1 MEPNGLYWILLKN
14 MSPVDPQQPT
24 PPGNP
29 EGIPRPPQQQEVVKF
44 AKGPAP
50 ETVLPTLF
58 GAGYGTYRVRPE
70 NFVLSVIT
78 HTCLLALILLAVH
91 VTVQEKIVPQSLTH
105 SVELSDYVMKV
116 GKGGP
121 SGGGGGDASKLK
133 ASAGTPPKASTKQ
146 FTPPVVLQQQQS
158 KLMVEPTVVADLKI
172 PQSNQIGDPLSK
184 LMTLSNGTG
193 VGGGIGTGDG
203 GGVGSGHGGP
213 GVGPGIFHLGES
225 GVLAPKPIYQP
236 EPEFS
241 EEARK
246 AKYQGV
252 VGLNVIVGPDG
263 RIHDPHVVH
272 SLGMGLDEEALKT
285 VKLWK
290 FEPGKKNGQPVS
302 VAVYIEVD
310 FHLY

>member
-1 MEPNGLYWILLKN
+1 
-14 MSPVDPQQPT
+14 MSPDPNLTTPSASAGGVIPQP
-24 PPGNP
+24 
-29 EGIPRPPQQQEVVKF
+29 PPQDQEVVKF
-44 AKGPAP
+44 AKESTP
-50 ETVLPTLF
+50 ENVLPSLF
-58 GAGYGTYRVRPE
+58 GAGYGTYRQRPE

-78 HTCLLALILLAVH
+78 HTGLLALILLAAH
-91 VTVQEKIVPQSLTH
+91 VVVQSKIVPPQVSQPI
-105 SVELSDYVMKV
+105 ELSDYVMKV

-133 ASAGTPPKASTKQ
+133 ASAGTPPKPALKQ
-146 FTPPVVLQQQQS
+146 FAPPVVLQQQQS

-184 LMTLSNGTG
+184 LMTASNGTG

-213 GVGPGIFHLGES
+213 GVGPGVFHLGDS
-225 GVLAPKPIYQP
+225 GVSAPKPIYAP

-252 VGLNVIVGPDG
+252 VGMNVIVGPDG
-263 RIHDPHVVH
+263 RIHDPHIVH

-290 FEPGKKNGQPVS
+290 FDPGKKNGQAVAVS
-302 VAVYIEVD
+302 VYIEVD

>member
-1 MEPNGLYWILLKN
+1 
-14 MSPVDPQQPT
+14 MSPLDPKQPT
-24 PPGNP
+24 PSGDPGP
-29 EGIPRPPQQQEVVKF
+29 PKPPQQQEVVKF
-44 AKGPAP
+44 SKDPAP
-50 ETVLPTLF
+50 EKVLPTLF
-58 GAGYGTYRVRPE
+58 GAGYGTYQVRPE
-70 NFVLSVIT
+70 NFVLSFIS
-78 HTCLLALILLAVH
+78 HTAGLALLLWLFH
-91 VTVQEKIVPQSLTH
+91 VTVQPMIIPVAVNRP
-105 SVELSDYVMKV
+105 VELSDYLMKV

-133 ASAGTPPKASTKQ
+133 ASAGAPPKASTKQ
-146 FTPPVVLQQQQS
+146 FTPPVVMQQQTS
-158 KLMVEPTVVADLKI
+158 KLMVEPTVIADLKI
-172 PQSNQIGDPLSK
+172 SQSQIGDPLSK
-184 LMTLSNGTG
+184 LLTASNGTG
-193 VGGGIGTGDG
+193 VGGGIGSGDG

-225 GVLAPKPIYQP
+225 GVSAPRPIYQP

-252 VGLNVIVGPDG
+252 VGLNVVVGADG

-290 FEPGKKNGQPVS
+290 FEPGKRNGQPVS

>member
-1 MEPNGLYWILLKN
+1 M
-14 MSPVDPQQPT
+14 
-24 PPGNP
+24 
-29 EGIPRPPQQQEVVKF
+29 KF
-44 AKGPAP
+44 SKDPAP
-50 ETVLPTLF
+50 EKVLPTLF
-58 GAGYGTYRVRPE
+58 GAGYGTYQVRPE
-70 NFVLSVIT
+70 NFVLSFIS
-78 HTCLLALILLAVH
+78 HTAGLALLLWLFH
-91 VTVQEKIVPQSLTH
+91 VTVQPMIIPVAVNRP
-105 SVELSDYVMKV
+105 VELSDYLMKV

-133 ASAGTPPKASTKQ
+133 ASAGAPPKASTKQ
-146 FTPPVVLQQQQS
+146 FTPPVVMQQQTS
-158 KLMVEPTVVADLKI
+158 KLMVEPTVIADLKI
-172 PQSNQIGDPLSK
+172 SQSQIGDPLSK
-184 LMTLSNGTG
+184 LLTASNGTG
-193 VGGGIGTGDG
+193 VGGGIGSGDG

-225 GVLAPKPIYQP
+225 GVSAPRPIYQP

-252 VGLNVIVGPDG
+252 VGLNVVVGADG

-290 FEPGKKNGQPVS
+290 FEPGKRNGQPVS

>member
-1 MEPNGLYWILLKN
+1 
-14 MSPVDPQQPT
+14 MSPLDPQQPT
-24 PPGNP
+24 PPG
-29 EGIPRPPQQQEVVKF
+29 PRDGGTPQPRHQQEVVKF
-44 AKGPAP
+44 AKGSPP

-58 GAGYGTYRVRPE
+58 GAGYGTYRVRPA
-70 NFVLSVIT
+70 NFVLSFIT

-91 VTVQEKIVPQSLTH
+91 VTVQERIVPQSLTH
-105 SVELSDYVMKV
+105 PVELSDYVMKV
-116 GKGGP
+116 GKSGP

-146 FTPPVVLQQQQS
+146 FTPPVVLLQQQS

-184 LMTLSNGTG
+184 LMTPSNGTG
-193 VGGGIGTGDG
+193 VGGGIGAGDG

-213 GVGPGIFHLGES
+213 GVGPGIFHLGDS
-225 GVLAPKPIYQP
+225 GVVPPRAIYQP
-236 EPEFS
+236 EPAFS

-263 RIHDPHVVH
+263 RIHDPHVAH

-290 FEPGKKNGQPVS
+290 FEPGKRNGQPVS

>member
-1 MEPNGLYWILLKN
+1 
-14 MSPVDPQQPT
+14 MSPLDPKEPPAPENTGAGNSQDPQQ
-24 PPGNP
+24 
-29 EGIPRPPQQQEVVKF
+29 QSVVKF
-44 AKGPAP
+44 SKDTPAD
-50 ETVLPTLF
+50 VLPTLF
-58 GAGYGTYRVRPE
+58 GAGYGTYQARPE
-70 NFVLSVIT
+70 NFVLSFIS
-78 HTCLLALILLAVH
+78 HTAGLALLLWLFH
-91 VTVQEKIVPQSLTH
+91 VTVQPAIMAPTVLHP
-105 SVELSDYVMKV
+105 VELTDYVMKV

-133 ASAGTPPKASTKQ
+133 ASNGAPPRAAKQ
-146 FTPPVVLQQQQS
+146 QFAPPVVLQQQTS

-172 PQSNQIGDPLSK
+172 PQTSQMGDPLSK
-184 LMTLSNGTG
+184 LMTPSNGTG

-225 GVLAPKPIYQP
+225 GVSAPKALYTP

-252 VGLNVIVGPDG
+252 VTLDIVVGPDG
-263 RIHDPHVVH
+263 RVHNAKVVH
-272 SLGMGLDEEALKT
+272 SLGMGLDEKAVEAVRT
-285 VKLWK
+285 WK
-290 FEPGKKNGQPVS
+290 FDPAKKDGRPVACAFN
-302 VAVYIEVD
+302 VEVD